1 MPQTIAGAT
10 FSWNP
15 ATSTITRMEVTPN
28 KPTVGDKPVTLTW
41 RDREIFVLTKEG
53 RIVADWKTI
62 MELKDKLLANDCAD
76 AGELAVCTWAAA
88 LWFARNT

>member
-1 MPQTIAGAT
+1 MPTAINQWMVGTTTISLDVAP
-10 FSWNP
+10 S
-15 ATSTITRMEVTPN
+15 

-41 RDREIFVLTKEG
+41 NNREIFVLTKEG
-53 RIVADWKTI
+53 KIVADWKKI

-88 LWFARNT
+88 LWLARNT